1 MSLLKLLVK
10 GAVAGFTAT
19 FPMSAVMM
27 LGRELL
33 PQREQYWLPPSQIVS
48 QVAKKVGLK
57 EAKDGP
63 EYTLITVL
71 SHFAYGAA
79 CGTVYAALPHRILP
93 LPALKGSLFGLIV
106 WSSSYLGLLP
116 AFEILSPATRHPAGR
131 NALMIIA
138 HIVWGSTLGVLVDSL
153 SNEG

>member
-10 GAVAGFTAT
+10 GTVAGFTAT

-48 QVAKKVGLK
+48 Q
-57 EAKDGP
+57 
-63 EYTLITVL
+63 
-71 SHFAYGAA
+71 
-79 CGTVYAALPHRILP
+79 
-93 LPALKGSLFGLIV
+93 
-106 WSSSYLGLLP
+106 
-116 AFEILSPATRHPAGR
+116 
-131 NALMIIA
+131 ALMIIA
-138 HIVWGSTLGVLVDSL
+138 HIVWGSTLGVLVDYL